1 MLDRFLD
8 AQRGDYAA
16 ALAEVRRGRKTSH
29 WMWYIFPQIAGL
41 GQSSTARYYSIRDLE
56 EAREYYAHPV
66 LGQRLREISG
76 ALLETATEEQEAH
89 QEVDQWTAAVRNFV
103 EHPVP
108 KGWRNGWDLE
118 KRQLYWEG
126 SYQDPVETEERDAVC
141 VAEIWRECLHGR
153 IERIDTREQ
162 RRIAAALDSLDGWER
177 ATNVQRFKPYGR
189 QRYWRKVCQQT

>member
-76 ALLETATEEQEAH
+76 VLLEL
-89 QEVDQWTAAVRNFV
+89 R
-103 EHPVP
+103 
-108 KGWRNGWDLE
+108 
-118 KRQLYWEG
+118 G
-126 SYQDPVETEERDAVC
+126 SDPVAVFGDIDSMKLKSSMTLFAVAAPDDPLFRQVLDKYYGGEQDA
-141 VAEIWRECLHGR
+141 LTLR
-153 IERIDTREQ
+153 I
-162 RRIAAALDSLDGWER
+162 LG
-177 ATNVQRFKPYGR
+177 V
-189 QRYWRKVCQQT
+189 

>member
-1 MLDRFLD
+1 MLDRCLD

-76 ALLETATEEQEAH
+76 VLL
-89 QEVDQWTAAVRNFV
+89 
-103 EHPVP
+103 
-108 KGWRNGWDLE
+108 DL
-118 KRQLYWEG
+118 RG
-126 SYQDPVETEERDAVC
+126 SDPVAVFGGIDSMKLKSSMTLFAVAAPDDPLFRQVLDKYYGGEQDA
-141 VAEIWRECLHGR
+141 LTLR
-153 IERIDTREQ
+153 I
-162 RRIAAALDSLDGWER
+162 LG
-177 ATNVQRFKPYGR
+177 V
-189 QRYWRKVCQQT
+189 

>member
-76 ALLETATEEQEAH
+76 ALLAL
-89 QEVDQWTAAVRNFV
+89 R
-103 EHPVP
+103 
-108 KGWRNGWDLE
+108 
-118 KRQLYWEG
+118 G
-126 SYQDPVETEERDAVC
+126 SDPVAVFGGIDSMKLKSSMTLFAVAASDDPLFQQVLDKYYGGERDA
-141 VAEIWRECLHGR
+141 LTLR
-153 IERIDTREQ
+153 I
-162 RRIAAALDSLDGWER
+162 LGL
-177 ATNVQRFKPYGR
+177 
-189 QRYWRKVCQQT
+189 

>member
-41 GQSSTARYYSIRDLE
+41 GQSSTARYYGIRDLE

-76 ALLETATEEQEAH
+76 VLLEL
-89 QEVDQWTAAVRNFV
+89 R
-103 EHPVP
+103 
-108 KGWRNGWDLE
+108 
-118 KRQLYWEG
+118 G
-126 SYQDPVETEERDAVC
+126 SDPVAVFGGIDSMKLKSSMTLFA
-141 VAEIWRECLHGR
+141 VAAPDDPLFR
-153 IERIDTREQ
+153 Q
-162 RRIAAALDSLDGWER
+162 ALD
-177 ATNVQRFKPYGR
+177 KYYGGEQDALTLR
-189 QRYWRKVCQQT
+189 ILGV

>member
-76 ALLETATEEQEAH
+76 ALLEL
-89 QEVDQWTAAVRNFV
+89 R
-103 EHPVP
+103 
-108 KGWRNGWDLE
+108 
-118 KRQLYWEG
+118 G
-126 SYQDPVETEERDAVC
+126 SDPVAVFGGIDSMKLKSSMTLFAVAAPDDPIFQQVLDKYYGGEQDA
-141 VAEIWRECLHGR
+141 LTLR
-153 IERIDTREQ
+153 I
-162 RRIAAALDSLDGWER
+162 LG
-177 ATNVQRFKPYGR
+177 V
-189 QRYWRKVCQQT
+189 

>member
-76 ALLETATEEQEAH
+76 ALL
-89 QEVDQWTAAVRNFV
+89 
-103 EHPVP
+103 
-108 KGWRNGWDLE
+108 DL
-118 KRQLYWEG
+118 RG
-126 SYQDPVETEERDAVC
+126 SDPVAGFGGIDSMKLKSSMTLFAVAAPDDPLFRQVLDKYYGGEQDA
-141 VAEIWRECLHGR
+141 LTLR
-153 IERIDTREQ
+153 I
-162 RRIAAALDSLDGWER
+162 LG
-177 ATNVQRFKPYGR
+177 V
-189 QRYWRKVCQQT
+189 

>member
-8 AQRGDYAA
+8 AQWGDYAA

-76 ALLETATEEQEAH
+76 VLLEL
-89 QEVDQWTAAVRNFV
+89 R
-103 EHPVP
+103 
-108 KGWRNGWDLE
+108 
-118 KRQLYWEG
+118 G
-126 SYQDPVETEERDAVC
+126 SDPVAVFGGIDSMKLKSSMTLFA
-141 VAEIWRECLHGR
+141 VAAPDDPLFRQVLDKYYGGEQDVLTLR
-153 IERIDTREQ
+153 I
-162 RRIAAALDSLDGWER
+162 LGL
-177 ATNVQRFKPYGR
+177 
-189 QRYWRKVCQQT
+189 

>member
-8 AQRGDYAA
+8 AQRSDYAV

-76 ALLETATEEQEAH
+76 ALLEL
-89 QEVDQWTAAVRNFV
+89 R
-103 EHPVP
+103 
-108 KGWRNGWDLE
+108 
-118 KRQLYWEG
+118 G
-126 SYQDPVETEERDAVC
+126 SDPVAVFGGIDSMKLKSSMTLFA
-141 VAEIWRECLHGR
+141 VAAPDDPLFQQVLDKYYGGEQDVLTLR
-153 IERIDTREQ
+153 ILGI
-162 RRIAAALDSLDGWER
+162 
-177 ATNVQRFKPYGR
+177 
-189 QRYWRKVCQQT
+189 

>member
-76 ALLETATEEQEAH
+76 VLL
-89 QEVDQWTAAVRNFV
+89 
-103 EHPVP
+103 
-108 KGWRNGWDLE
+108 DL
-118 KRQLYWEG
+118 RG
-126 SYQDPVETEERDAVC
+126 SDPVAVFGGIDSMKLKSSMTLFAVAAPDDPLFQQVLDKYYGGEQDA
-141 VAEIWRECLHGR
+141 LTLR
-153 IERIDTREQ
+153 I
-162 RRIAAALDSLDGWER
+162 LGL
-177 ATNVQRFKPYGR
+177 
-189 QRYWRKVCQQT
+189 

>member
-76 ALLETATEEQEAH
+76 VLLELRGSDPLAVFGGIDSMKLKSSMTLFAVAAPDDPLFQQVLDKYYGGEQ
-89 QEVDQWTAAVRNFV
+89 
-103 EHPVP
+103 
-108 KGWRNGWDLE
+108 
-118 KRQLYWEG
+118 
-126 SYQDPVETEERDAVC
+126 DA
-141 VAEIWRECLHGR
+141 LTLR
-153 IERIDTREQ
+153 I
-162 RRIAAALDSLDGWER
+162 LGL
-177 ATNVQRFKPYGR
+177 
-189 QRYWRKVCQQT
+189 

>member
-76 ALLETATEEQEAH
+76 VLLEL
-89 QEVDQWTAAVRNFV
+89 R
-103 EHPVP
+103 
-108 KGWRNGWDLE
+108 
-118 KRQLYWEG
+118 G
-126 SYQDPVETEERDAVC
+126 SDPVAVFGGIDSMKLKSSMTLFALAAPDDPLFQQVLDKYYGGEQDA
-141 VAEIWRECLHGR
+141 LTLR
-153 IERIDTREQ
+153 I
-162 RRIAAALDSLDGWER
+162 LG
-177 ATNVQRFKPYGR
+177 V
-189 QRYWRKVCQQT
+189 

>member
-41 GQSSTARYYSIRDLE
+41 GQSSNARYYSIRDLE

-76 ALLETATEEQEAH
+76 VLL
-89 QEVDQWTAAVRNFV
+89 
-103 EHPVP
+103 
-108 KGWRNGWDLE
+108 DL
-118 KRQLYWEG
+118 RG
-126 SYQDPVETEERDAVC
+126 SDPVAVFGGIDSMKLKSSMTLFAVAAPDDPLFQQVLDKYYGGEQDA
-141 VAEIWRECLHGR
+141 LTLR
-153 IERIDTREQ
+153 I
-162 RRIAAALDSLDGWER
+162 LG
-177 ATNVQRFKPYGR
+177 V
-189 QRYWRKVCQQT
+189 

>member
-76 ALLETATEEQEAH
+76 ALLEL
-89 QEVDQWTAAVRNFV
+89 R
-103 EHPVP
+103 
-108 KGWRNGWDLE
+108 
-118 KRQLYWEG
+118 G
-126 SYQDPVETEERDAVC
+126 SDPVAVFGGIDSMKLKSSMTLFA
-141 VAEIWRECLHGR
+141 VAAPDDPLFRQVLDKYYGGEQDVLTLR
-153 IERIDTREQ
+153 I
-162 RRIAAALDSLDGWER
+162 LG
-177 ATNVQRFKPYGR
+177 V
-189 QRYWRKVCQQT
+189 

>member
-76 ALLETATEEQEAH
+76 VLLEL
-89 QEVDQWTAAVRNFV
+89 R
-103 EHPVP
+103 
-108 KGWRNGWDLE
+108 
-118 KRQLYWEG
+118 G
-126 SYQDPVETEERDAVC
+126 SDPVAVFGGIDSMKLKSSMTLFAVAAPDDPLFRQVLDKYYGGEQDA
-141 VAEIWRECLHGR
+141 LTLR
-153 IERIDTREQ
+153 I
-162 RRIAAALDSLDGWER
+162 LGL
-177 ATNVQRFKPYGR
+177 
-189 QRYWRKVCQQT
+189 

>member
-16 ALAEVRRGRKTSH
+16 ALAEVRRGRKNSH

-76 ALLETATEEQEAH
+76 ALLEL
-89 QEVDQWTAAVRNFV
+89 R
-103 EHPVP
+103 
-108 KGWRNGWDLE
+108 
-118 KRQLYWEG
+118 G
-126 SYQDPVETEERDAVC
+126 SDPVAVFGGIDSMKLKSSMTLFA
-141 VAEIWRECLHGR
+141 VAAPDDPLFQQVLDKYYGGEQDTLTLR
-153 IERIDTREQ
+153 I
-162 RRIAAALDSLDGWER
+162 LGL
-177 ATNVQRFKPYGR
+177 
-189 QRYWRKVCQQT
+189 

>member
-76 ALLETATEEQEAH
+76 VLLEL
-89 QEVDQWTAAVRNFV
+89 R
-103 EHPVP
+103 
-108 KGWRNGWDLE
+108 
-118 KRQLYWEG
+118 G
-126 SYQDPVETEERDAVC
+126 SDPVAVFGGIDSMKLKSSMTLFAVAAPDDPLFQQVLDKYYGGEQDA
-141 VAEIWRECLHGR
+141 LTLR
-153 IERIDTREQ
+153 I
-162 RRIAAALDSLDGWER
+162 LGL
-177 ATNVQRFKPYGR
+177 
-189 QRYWRKVCQQT
+189 

>member
-76 ALLETATEEQEAH
+76 ALLEL
-89 QEVDQWTAAVRNFV
+89 R
-103 EHPVP
+103 
-108 KGWRNGWDLE
+108 
-118 KRQLYWEG
+118 G
-126 SYQDPVETEERDAVC
+126 SDPVAVFGGIDSMKLKSSMTLFALAAPDDPIFQQVLDKYYGGEQDA
-141 VAEIWRECLHGR
+141 LTLR
-153 IERIDTREQ
+153 I
-162 RRIAAALDSLDGWER
+162 LGL
-177 ATNVQRFKPYGR
+177 
-189 QRYWRKVCQQT
+189 

>member
-76 ALLETATEEQEAH
+76 VLLEL
-89 QEVDQWTAAVRNFV
+89 R
-103 EHPVP
+103 
-108 KGWRNGWDLE
+108 
-118 KRQLYWEG
+118 G
-126 SYQDPVETEERDAVC
+126 SDPVAVFGGIDSMKLKSSMTLFA
-141 VAEIWRECLHGR
+141 VAAPDDPLFRQVLDKYYGGEQDVLTPR
-153 IERIDTREQ
+153 I
-162 RRIAAALDSLDGWER
+162 LG
-177 ATNVQRFKPYGR
+177 V
-189 QRYWRKVCQQT
+189 

>member
-76 ALLETATEEQEAH
+76 VLLEL
-89 QEVDQWTAAVRNFV
+89 R
-103 EHPVP
+103 
-108 KGWRNGWDLE
+108 
-118 KRQLYWEG
+118 G
-126 SYQDPVETEERDAVC
+126 SDPVAVFGGIDSMKLKSSMTLFAVAAPDDPLFRQVLDKYYGGEQDA
-141 VAEIWRECLHGR
+141 LTLR
-153 IERIDTREQ
+153 I
-162 RRIAAALDSLDGWER
+162 LG
-177 ATNVQRFKPYGR
+177 
-189 QRYWRKVCQQT
+189 

>member
-56 EAREYYAHPV
+56 EAREYYTHPV

-76 ALLETATEEQEAH
+76 ALLEL
-89 QEVDQWTAAVRNFV
+89 R
-103 EHPVP
+103 
-108 KGWRNGWDLE
+108 
-118 KRQLYWEG
+118 G
-126 SYQDPVETEERDAVC
+126 SDPVAVFGGIDSMKLKSSMTLFAVAAPDDPLFQQVLDKYYGGEQDA
-141 VAEIWRECLHGR
+141 LTLR
-153 IERIDTREQ
+153 I
-162 RRIAAALDSLDGWER
+162 LGL
-177 ATNVQRFKPYGR
+177 
-189 QRYWRKVCQQT
+189 

>member
-8 AQRGDYAA
+8 AQRDYYAA

-76 ALLETATEEQEAH
+76 ALLEL
-89 QEVDQWTAAVRNFV
+89 R
-103 EHPVP
+103 
-108 KGWRNGWDLE
+108 
-118 KRQLYWEG
+118 G
-126 SYQDPVETEERDAVC
+126 SDPVAVFGGIDSMKLKSSMTLFAVAAPDDPLFQQVLDKYYGGEQDA
-141 VAEIWRECLHGR
+141 LTLR
-153 IERIDTREQ
+153 I
-162 RRIAAALDSLDGWER
+162 LGL
-177 ATNVQRFKPYGR
+177 
-189 QRYWRKVCQQT
+189 

>member
-76 ALLETATEEQEAH
+76 ALLE
-89 QEVDQWTAAVRNFV
+89 
-103 EHPVP
+103 
-108 KGWRNGWDLE
+108 L
-118 KRQLYWEG
+118 LG
-126 SYQDPVETEERDAVC
+126 SDPVAVFGGIDSMKLKSSMTLFA
-141 VAEIWRECLHGR
+141 VAAPDDPLFQQVLDKYYGGEQDTLTLR
-153 IERIDTREQ
+153 I
-162 RRIAAALDSLDGWER
+162 LGL
-177 ATNVQRFKPYGR
+177 
-189 QRYWRKVCQQT
+189 

>member
-8 AQRGDYAA
+8 AQWGDYAA

-76 ALLETATEEQEAH
+76 ALLEL
-89 QEVDQWTAAVRNFV
+89 R
-103 EHPVP
+103 
-108 KGWRNGWDLE
+108 
-118 KRQLYWEG
+118 G
-126 SYQDPVETEERDAVC
+126 SDPVAVFGGIDSMKLKSSMTLFAVAAPDDPLFQQVLDKYYGGEQDA
-141 VAEIWRECLHGR
+141 LTLR
-153 IERIDTREQ
+153 I
-162 RRIAAALDSLDGWER
+162 LG
-177 ATNVQRFKPYGR
+177 V
-189 QRYWRKVCQQT
+189 

>member
-76 ALLETATEEQEAH
+76 ALL
-89 QEVDQWTAAVRNFV
+89 
-103 EHPVP
+103 
-108 KGWRNGWDLE
+108 DL
-118 KRQLYWEG
+118 RG
-126 SYQDPVETEERDAVC
+126 SDPVAVFGGIDSMKLKSSMTLVAVAAPDDPLFQQVLDKYYGGEQDA
-141 VAEIWRECLHGR
+141 LTLR
-153 IERIDTREQ
+153 I
-162 RRIAAALDSLDGWER
+162 LG
-177 ATNVQRFKPYGR
+177 V
-189 QRYWRKVCQQT
+189 

>member
-76 ALLETATEEQEAH
+76 ALLEL
-89 QEVDQWTAAVRNFV
+89 R
-103 EHPVP
+103 
-108 KGWRNGWDLE
+108 
-118 KRQLYWEG
+118 G
-126 SYQDPVETEERDAVC
+126 SDPVAVFGGIDSMKLKSSMTLFAVAAPDDPLFRQVLDKYYGGEQDA
-141 VAEIWRECLHGR
+141 LTLR
-153 IERIDTREQ
+153 I
-162 RRIAAALDSLDGWER
+162 LG
-177 ATNVQRFKPYGR
+177 V
-189 QRYWRKVCQQT
+189 

>member
-76 ALLETATEEQEAH
+76 ALL
-89 QEVDQWTAAVRNFV
+89 
-103 EHPVP
+103 
-108 KGWRNGWDLE
+108 DL
-118 KRQLYWEG
+118 RG
-126 SYQDPVETEERDAVC
+126 SDPVAVFGGIDSMKLKSSMTLFAVAAPDDPLFQQVLDKYYGGEQDA
-141 VAEIWRECLHGR
+141 LTLR
-153 IERIDTREQ
+153 I
-162 RRIAAALDSLDGWER
+162 LGL
-177 ATNVQRFKPYGR
+177 
-189 QRYWRKVCQQT
+189 

>member
-1 MLDRFLD
+1 MLYRFLD

-76 ALLETATEEQEAH
+76 ALL
-89 QEVDQWTAAVRNFV
+89 
-103 EHPVP
+103 
-108 KGWRNGWDLE
+108 DL
-118 KRQLYWEG
+118 RG
-126 SYQDPVETEERDAVC
+126 SDPVAVFGGIDSMKLKSSMTLFAMAAPDDPLFRQVLDKYYGGEQDA
-141 VAEIWRECLHGR
+141 LTLR
-153 IERIDTREQ
+153 I
-162 RRIAAALDSLDGWER
+162 LG
-177 ATNVQRFKPYGR
+177 V
-189 QRYWRKVCQQT
+189 

>member
-76 ALLETATEEQEAH
+76 VLLEL
-89 QEVDQWTAAVRNFV
+89 R
-103 EHPVP
+103 
-108 KGWRNGWDLE
+108 
-118 KRQLYWEG
+118 G
-126 SYQDPVETEERDAVC
+126 SDPVAVFGGIDSMKLKSSMTLFAVAAPDDPLFQQVLDKYYGGEQDA
-141 VAEIWRECLHGR
+141 LTLR
-153 IERIDTREQ
+153 I
-162 RRIAAALDSLDGWER
+162 LS
-177 ATNVQRFKPYGR
+177 V
-189 QRYWRKVCQQT
+189 

>member
-76 ALLETATEEQEAH
+76 ALLGL
-89 QEVDQWTAAVRNFV
+89 R
-103 EHPVP
+103 
-108 KGWRNGWDLE
+108 
-118 KRQLYWEG
+118 G
-126 SYQDPVETEERDAVC
+126 SDPVAVFGGIDSMKLKSSMTLFAVAAPDDPLFRQVLDKYYGGEQDA
-141 VAEIWRECLHGR
+141 LTLR
-153 IERIDTREQ
+153 I
-162 RRIAAALDSLDGWER
+162 LG
-177 ATNVQRFKPYGR
+177 V
-189 QRYWRKVCQQT
+189 

>member
-76 ALLETATEEQEAH
+76 ALLEL
-89 QEVDQWTAAVRNFV
+89 R
-103 EHPVP
+103 
-108 KGWRNGWDLE
+108 
-118 KRQLYWEG
+118 G
-126 SYQDPVETEERDAVC
+126 SDPVAVFGGIDSMKLKSSMTLFAVAAPDDPLFQQVLDKYYGGEQDAMT
-141 VAEIWRECLHGR
+141 LR
-153 IERIDTREQ
+153 I
-162 RRIAAALDSLDGWER
+162 LGL
-177 ATNVQRFKPYGR
+177 
-189 QRYWRKVCQQT
+189 

>member
-56 EAREYYAHPV
+56 EARKYYAHPV

-76 ALLETATEEQEAH
+76 VLL
-89 QEVDQWTAAVRNFV
+89 
-103 EHPVP
+103 
-108 KGWRNGWDLE
+108 DL
-118 KRQLYWEG
+118 RG
-126 SYQDPVETEERDAVC
+126 SDPVAVFGGIDSMKLKSSMTLFAVAAPDDPLFLQVLDKYYGGEQDA
-141 VAEIWRECLHGR
+141 LTLR
-153 IERIDTREQ
+153 I
-162 RRIAAALDSLDGWER
+162 LG
-177 ATNVQRFKPYGR
+177 V
-189 QRYWRKVCQQT
+189 

>member
-66 LGQRLREISG
+66 LGPRLREISG
-76 ALLETATEEQEAH
+76 ILLEL
-89 QEVDQWTAAVRNFV
+89 R
-103 EHPVP
+103 
-108 KGWRNGWDLE
+108 
-118 KRQLYWEG
+118 G
-126 SYQDPVETEERDAVC
+126 SDPVAVFGGIDSMKLKSSMTLFAVAAPDDPVFRQELDKYYGGEQDA
-141 VAEIWRECLHGR
+141 LTLR
-153 IERIDTREQ
+153 I
-162 RRIAAALDSLDGWER
+162 LGL
-177 ATNVQRFKPYGR
+177 
-189 QRYWRKVCQQT
+189 